1 MLPRPLA
8 PRAHLVAPLPVLLGA
23 AVALHQVLRRVRL
36 VVGRV
41 RVVEAPQLERVQV
54 ELRRELVEQAL
65 EPERPLDEAGR
76 AERLHRRRVDLR
88 RVEDRAHVLAV
99 VEQPHRAVGRRGP
112 AVPAGRVHELAGE
125 REQRPVGLGGGGQ
138 PLNRG
143 VAVPG
148 REVLLAPGERAAD
161 RTAGALRELD
171 RDERVVARAVLRA
184 EAAAHELADDAHLV
198 RREAELARDL
208 VADAEDELRRDVDV
222 ERVAA
227 PLAHRLMRLERAVE
241 DGLCPVLG
249 LDDDV
254 RLGERAVDVAALVA
268 AHLADELALVR
279 GLFGVEQRLLDVPL
293 DVDQPDRRPRLL
305 DRVGGDRSD
314 RLALVAGLVGQR
326 VDVSGADCAPNSR
339 SGERPLERDLLHAC
353 ARVRGPENRG
363 VQHPGQPQVGRVPG
377 LAPCAHG
384 PRHALCRTPD
394 DLARPGRP
402 LLERVFL
409 DDEPDF
415 LEAALDLFLGTDQ
428 PCHVEIAS
436 SIFGYVPQRHRFPA
450 IACRIS
456 SELGLGLPS
465 TSAEAETI

>member
-1 MLPRPLA
+1 MALR
-8 PRAHLVAPLPVLLGA
+8 LPVG
-23 AVALHQVLRRVRL
+23 
-36 VVGRV
+36 
-41 RVVEAPQLERVQV
+41 
-54 ELRRELVEQAL
+54 
-65 EPERPLDEAGR
+65 
-76 AERLHRRRVDLR
+76 
-88 RVEDRAHVLAV
+88 
-99 VEQPHRAVGRRGP
+99 
-112 AVPAGRVHELAGE
+112 
-125 REQRPVGLGGGGQ
+125 
-138 PLNRG
+138 
-143 VAVPG
+143 
-148 REVLLAPGERAAD
+148 EVLLAPRERAAD
-161 RTAGALRELD
+161 RTAGALCELD

-241 DGLCPVLG
+241 DGLRPVLG

-279 GLFGVEQRLLDVPL
+279 GLFGVELRLLDVPL
-293 DVDQPDRRPRLL
+293 DVDQLDRRPCLL
-305 DRVGGDRSD
+305 DRVGGNSRD
-314 RLALVAGLVGQR
+314 RLALVAGLVGQG
-326 VDVSGADCAPNSR
+326 VDVFGADCASYAR
-339 SGERPLERDLLHAC
+339 SGERPFERDRLRAC
-353 ARVRGPENRG
+353 ARVRGPENRR
-363 VQHPGQPQVGRVPG
+363 VQHPGQACRSRRVAG

-384 PRHALCRTPD
+384 PRHPLCRTPD

-409 DDEPDF
+409 DDEPDL
-415 LEAALDLFLGTDQ
+415 LEAALDLLLGTDQ

-465 TSAEAETI
+465 TSADAETI